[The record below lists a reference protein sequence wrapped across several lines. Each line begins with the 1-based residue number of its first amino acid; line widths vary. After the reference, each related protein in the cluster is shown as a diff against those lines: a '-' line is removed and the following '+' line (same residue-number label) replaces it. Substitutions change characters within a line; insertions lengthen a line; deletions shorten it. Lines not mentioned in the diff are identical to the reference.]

1 MFCYCMMNLLMKQE
15 VCQFN
20 RNLARDFFLNHLLVL
35 VKYLLSL
42 SQELY
47 FCHRNTVPVRKKN
60 ESVIFFF
67 NIYCHFVLMWKYI
80 SYCDRFFLLWPWTS
94 SCDIHILP
102 LASTFIIWHWWF
114 SVSNINRLPM
124 EENNLFFL
132 LLVTGISMWF

>member
-47 FCHRNTVPVRKKN
+47 FCHRNTVPVRGKKMN
-60 ESVIFFF
+60 QLFSFLTFIVILSSCESKFLIVIDF
-67 NIYCHFVLMWKYI
+67 
-80 SYCDRFFLLWPWTS
+80 SYCD
-94 SCDIHILP
+94 H
-102 LASTFIIWHWWF
+102 
-114 SVSNINRLPM
+114 
-124 EENNLFFL
+124 EL
-132 LLVTGISMWF
+132 LLVTFIFFLCQVLSSYGIDHFLNFHVTLNIKLKQD